1 MSELIP
7 EQEGGLPL
15 ISGSAQPWGFSR
27 VRERLVLITD
37 NCEVHAR
44 CPAPTPTG
52 ASLSSKQCTNF
63 LPGSLSLSQTDK
75 SKEICVMCWEHES
88 QEKVLGLIF
97 AVNDCREEPLLLWD
111 G

>member
-1 MSELIP
+1 MAQSERANTRA
-7 EQEGGLPL
+7 GGRDPIDIWIGTTLGIL
-15 ISGSAQPWGFSR
+15 K
-27 VRERLVLITD
+27 
-37 NCEVHAR
+37 
-44 CPAPTPTG
+44 G

-75 SKEICVMCWEHES
+75 SKEICVMCWEHQS
-88 QEKVLGLIF
+88 QEKVLELIF